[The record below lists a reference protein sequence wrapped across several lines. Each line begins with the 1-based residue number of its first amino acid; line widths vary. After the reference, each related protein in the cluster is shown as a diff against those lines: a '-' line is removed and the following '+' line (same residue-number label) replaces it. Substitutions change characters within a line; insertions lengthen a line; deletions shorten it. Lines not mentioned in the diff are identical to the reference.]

1 MTNIFGNSKHSA
13 PASWARILSRL
24 LPAMACALL
33 LVSCFDDDSTGFVND
48 VSDITVSGIDE
59 EYNRTA
65 YVGEKL
71 EIAPTV
77 ETGYS
82 DDQMDYQWMLLDAST
97 GSTNANGDTIQPT
110 IIGTEK
116 NLSYEVNLPPGDYQI
131 RYVARAKV
139 NDYTSITLSKLTV
152 DTEFSS
158 GFYIMKET
166 AGGNTELDLYTSKG
180 NMASDLLEKTQG
192 SALQGKPYSMW
203 MNYGHFYVNTETDQM
218 ESTNSVTVITETGE
232 IKMMRSSDLQVIFDR
247 SSLLYDDM
255 EAGER
260 PYAMFLQMMYG
271 LTYFSSNGVRYTND
285 EYSLAGTDPC
295 TGKFGMPVSGVDGG
309 SKYVTHSIPGFGS
322 MIVWDETNHNLNAVN
337 YNFMQSP
344 LTYMDLSG
352 EDVTQGLANYECL
365 SCGTNIVSG
374 TETDNFIL
382 QDNATGRR
390 YVYLCDGSY
399 LDDRIAVPANSNMA
413 RATAFATNGRTAR
426 YIYSTTGD
434 KLYGYNFANTDF
446 SEVEMP
452 LQGIGQGETIS
463 YVANQFVG
471 NSGSS
476 NFDYLIVGTQNGNSY
491 KLYFYNMVGGV
502 PDGAPVKTVSG
513 TGKVKAV
520 RSLTPGVNLSYLMF
534 GYYIYPIND

>member
-13 PASWARILSRL
+13 PTSWARVLFRL

-33 LVSCFDDDSTGFVND
+33 LVSCFDDDSTGFIND
-48 VSDITVSGIDE
+48 VSDITVSGIEE

-82 DDQMDYQWMLLDAST
+82 DEQMDYQWMLLDTST

-166 AGGNTELDLYTSKG
+166 TEGNTELDLYTSKG

-218 ESTNSVTVITETGE
+218 ESTNSVTVITEEGE

-255 EAGER
+255 EAGEK

-295 TGKFGMPVSGVDGG
+295 TGKFGMPESGVDGG

-365 SCGTNIVSG
+365 SCGMNIVSG

-399 LDDRIAVPANSNMA
+399 LNDRIAVPANSNMA

-426 YIYSTTGD
+426 YIYFTTGD

-476 NFDYLIVGTQNGNSY
+476 NFDHLIVGTQNGNSY